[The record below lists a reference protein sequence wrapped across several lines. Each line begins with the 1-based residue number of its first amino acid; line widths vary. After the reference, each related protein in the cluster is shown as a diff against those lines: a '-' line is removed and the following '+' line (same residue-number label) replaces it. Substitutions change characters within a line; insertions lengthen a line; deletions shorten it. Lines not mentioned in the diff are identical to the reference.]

1 MADGSIIIETG
12 LDNTGLEQGIQAM
25 QQTMQRAVTEMQ
37 NQLRNLGN
45 DSRSSIETAAQSVSN
60 LQSAMQ
66 NAGATAA
73 QQLSSSL
80 EQAAQNTSQNID
92 NISDSLQDMTEQAGQ
107 AGEELSQNIG
117 DSLGDVGDTINE
129 NVREPLEQLGDTLG
143 GLDDSL
149 GGLGDGLTE
158 PLEDLPEP
166 LDDVESGLVHIR
178 DGIEDIERISP
189 NAFGRSISDI
199 DRMDRELQEA
209 EKSAERVKETF
220 SKLGS
225 HVVDA
230 MKKAGAAATAAFGVA
245 VGAAVKVGTDFES
258 GMSQVAATMGITVD
272 EIAAGS
278 QEFESLSQAAK
289 NAGATTQFSATQAS
303 EALNYLA
310 LAGYDAEKSITA
322 LPTVLNLAAAGGID
336 LGYASDMVTDSMSA
350 LGLSTNQLE
359 GFVDQLAKTSQKS
372 NTNIAQLG
380 EGILTVGGTAKDLAG
395 GTVELN
401 TALGILADNGI
412 KGAEGGTALRN
423 MILSLSAPTDTAR
436 KAMEELGLEVF
447 DAEGKLR
454 PLNETFQDLNSKLGE
469 MSDEDRINVLNTM
482 FNKVD
487 LKSVNALLANSG
499 ERFDELSGY
508 IRDSAGAAEDMA
520 ETMNDNLKGKLT
532 ILGSALEGLG
542 IEMYEEFQQ
551 PLKEAA
557 ETAIKSVD
565 SISAS
570 LKSGKLSESMQTVAR
585 GIGTIVS
592 KAAELAI
599 GALPKLIDGF
609 AFLVDHAKLLGTVLA
624 STAGAVATFKGAMLI
639 NDVVKS
645 WNAAATAVRMFSAG
659 MTSSLTGAQAVVGG
673 LTGNISKLGAIT
685 AALGGPMGV
694 GALAIAG
701 VTAGLIAL
709 HFATND
715 EAKAMKEM
723 KESTEEAAKEL
734 ENRTAAW
741 EEMQEA
747 SRKQISL
754 NAEEIDSTKDLV
766 DELESLVD
774 ENGKVGENK
783 ERVKFITDKINELAP
798 DSIKWVDDET
808 IAYQKEADAIKK
820 ALDQKKAAMAINELQ
835 DDKSTAQKNMKES
848 LEQQVELRKQIEET
862 TKKYLEAT
870 EKLEE
875 ADKRGSVNQVITLTN
890 RKNEYEKYLNEKKEL
905 LDKEVKEYQTYTETV
920 DNVNKAEEEYA
931 NGHYE
936 EVERI
941 LGKMNLAYKDA
952 GTASISELQQQSEE
966 LQAKYD
972 ALTNTI
978 GENSNDVAKKAK
990 EDIKN
995 LLDETN
1001 QELQSRMDALTKQME
1016 QAGINAALGFAR
1028 GLRSNGGVQGAMNA
1042 CLSLGTSAVVALNK
1056 SIEARSPSKATE
1068 RTGKY
1073 FDEGF
1078 AIGIEKNKSSVIESV
1093 EDLAESSLTTAMEQA
1108 EEYKD
1113 IGNLFG
1119 ENYLAGIEN
1128 SFDEIIKTLE
1138 KNIDEQTEIY
1148 KDAIDEQTE
1157 VRVEK
1162 IEKQLEDLKEA
1173 HTESEKKL
1181 REQIKKTKSES
1192 QKQLLEQQSK
1202 NAKEQ
1207 YNQRKKELEKDKK
1220 QIQDSNKEQIAAQK
1234 EAYKEFGKVTK
1245 EALSSAYSQIEKEAK
1260 KRVDAVT
1267 NVFQSQKD
1275 EILSIQ
1281 EDLYN
1286 KTSVFDEMFEY
1297 DSETGKA
1304 KINDLNKIKEERLEY
1319 YKSLN
1324 ELAERSSSKDFAK
1337 EIAGLGIDE
1346 AMAYMKEF
1354 DRMSDSQFNKVVE
1367 DWKSLNEEM
1376 KKQSEMFLQSEL
1388 DELDEKY
1395 NKEMQMTIEGIK
1407 QYSREV
1413 LKGIWDEFLAILPE
1427 EFAEKIDPST
1437 FDRLMEETEE
1447 KLSKLYGGF
1456 ENVEKENSL
1465 TVLIKA
1471 ETVDFAKEVTKQVP
1485 GIQEAG
1491 SEATIALGE
1500 QIGKDGKEVVSEA
1513 DDVGNDTVKA
1523 LESHEPEFQQVGE
1536 EYMDRLIDGMQS
1548 KWGTAVSVA
1557 HEIAESLKEELEDVA
1572 SFSVR
1577 DTEDAVSARSLMES
1591 AEPAMISRLYES
1603 MVDSIGFYQSRL
1615 AAASTSYI
1623 TNNES
1628 SRVENNMGDVNF
1640 NIAEVKGENADR
1652 SIKKMMEQAEFY
1664 RIQKRLAVGVK

>member
-1 MADGSIIIETG
+1 MADGSIVIETG
-12 LDNTGLEQGIQAM
+12 LDNSGLEQGIKAMEQAM
-25 QQTMQRAVTEMQ
+25 QKAATEMQ
-37 NQLRNLGN
+37 NQLKSLGS
-45 DSRSSIETAAQSVSN
+45 DSKSSMDAAAQSITH
-60 LQSAMQ
+60 LQNAIQ
-66 NAGATAA
+66 NAGATAG
-73 QQLSSSL
+73 QQLSSNL

-92 NISDSLQDMTEQAGQ
+92 TISDSLQDMTEQAGQ

-117 DSLGDVGDTINE
+117 DSLGNVGDTINE
-129 NVREPLEQLGDTLG
+129 NVREPLEELGDTLG

-149 GGLGDGLTE
+149 DGLGDGLTE

-189 NAFGRSISDI
+189 QAFGRTVGDI
-199 DRMDRELQEA
+199 DNMDRELKEA

-225 HVVDA
+225 HVADA

-310 LAGYDAEKSITA
+310 LAGYDAQKSITA

-423 MILSLSAPTDTAR
+423 VILSLSAPTDIAK

-447 DAEGKLR
+447 DANGKLR
-454 PLNETFQDLNSKLGE
+454 PLNETFQDLNGKLGE

-520 ETMNDNLKGKLT
+520 KTMNDNLKGKLT

-570 LKSGKLSESMQTVAR
+570 LKNGKLSESMQTVAR

-599 GALPKLIDGF
+599 STLPKLINGF
-609 AFLVDHAKLLGTVLA
+609 AFLVDNAKLLGTVLA

-639 NDVVKS
+639 NDIVKS
-645 WNAAATAVRMFSAG
+645 WNAAATAARMFGAG
-659 MTSSLTGAQAVVGG
+659 MTSSLTGTQAVVGA
-673 LTGNISKLGAIT
+673 LKGNISKLGAVT

-694 GALAIAG
+694 AALAVAG

-734 ENRTAAW
+734 ENRQSAW
-741 EEMQEA
+741 EDMQEA

-754 NAEEIDSTKDLV
+754 NSEEIDSTKELI
-766 DELESLVD
+766 DELGSLVD
-774 ENGKVGENK
+774 ENGKVGESK
-783 ERVKFITDKINELAP
+783 ERVKYITDKINELAP

-820 ALDQKKAAMAINELQ
+820 ALDQKKAKMTIDELQ
-835 DDKSTAQKNMKES
+835 DDRNTAQKNMKES
-848 LEQQVELRKQIEET
+848 LDQQVELRKQIEET
-862 TKKYLEAT
+862 TEKYLEAT

-890 RKNEYEKYLNEKKEL
+890 RKNELEKYLNDKKEL
-905 LDKEVKEYQTYTETV
+905 LGKEVKEYQTYTETI
-920 DNVNKAEEEYA
+920 DNINKAEEEYA

-952 GTASISELQQQSEE
+952 RTASIAELQQQSEE

-972 ALTNTI
+972 ALADTV
-978 GENSNDVAKKAK
+978 GENSNEVAKKVK

-1001 QELQSRMDALTKQME
+1001 QELKSRTEALAKQME
-1016 QAGINAALGFAR
+1016 QSGINAVLGFAR
-1028 GLRSNGGVQGAMNA
+1028 GLRSNGGIQGAINA
-1042 CLSLGTSAVVALNK
+1042 SISLGTAALSALNK
-1056 SIEARSPSKATE
+1056 SLDERSPSKETE
-1068 RTGKY
+1068 KSGKY
-1073 FDEGF
+1073 FDEGM
-1078 AIGIEKNKSSVIESV
+1078 AIGIEKNKGSVIESV
-1093 EDLAESSLTTAMEQA
+1093 EDLAESSLATAREQA

-1113 IGNLFG
+1113 IGDLFG
-1119 ENYLAGIEN
+1119 ENYLAGLEEKLDTTTELI
-1128 SFDEIIKTLE
+1128 E
-1138 KNIDEQTEIY
+1138 KNTDKTIKAYE
-1148 KDAIDEQTE
+1148 KAIDEETESVIQRREEQTNAE
-1157 VRVEK
+1157 VEK
-1162 IEKQLEDLKEA
+1162 LQ
-1173 HTESEKKL
+1173 
-1181 REQIKKTKSES
+1181 
-1192 QKQLLEQQSK
+1192 
-1202 NAKEQ
+1202 
-1207 YNQRKKELEKDKK
+1207 
-1220 QIQDSNKEQIAAQK
+1220 EQIATLKDVKDKGQK
-1234 EAYKEFGKVTK
+1234 EANKAEIKEYEDQIKRLKDSSKKDIARIKDEAKEKKDAYKKGMQEIEKAGLDVIKKATND
-1245 EALSSAYSQIEKEAK
+1245 IEKEYESRK
-1260 KRVDAVT
+1260 DSIVEEY
-1267 NVFQSQKD
+1267 QSQKD
-1275 EILSIQ
+1275 AILSLQDDLYSKVSEYGELFHYDDETGEMVLNDIEKINAEKDKFLDLIEDLKQAGFSSVSLKEIL
-1281 EDLYN
+1281 DLGVEEGIAYIEEL
-1286 KTSVFDEMFEY
+1286 KRKY
-1297 DSETGKA
+1297 GTG
-1304 KINDLNKIKEERLEY
+1304 ERLENY
-1319 YKSLN
+1319 
-1324 ELAERSSSKDFAK
+1324 ASS
-1337 EIAGLGIDE
+1337 
-1346 AMAYMKEF
+1346 
-1354 DRMSDSQFNKVVE
+1354 
-1367 DWKSLNEEM
+1367 
-1376 KKQSEMFLQSEL
+1376 L
-1388 DELDEKY
+1388 DERRKQEEQRVQKILEEDLKAIDTSFNQAMDKLADDMQKVTEETLHRYISEFATIYPEKY
-1395 NKEMQMTIEGIK
+1395 AELIQLDPEFFNNMLNTLNAEILGNLTEQEG
-1407 QYSREV
+1407 V
-1413 LKGIWDEFLAILPE
+1413 VVP
-1427 EFAEKIDPST
+1427 
-1437 FDRLMEETEE
+1437 
-1447 KLSKLYGGF
+1447 
-1456 ENVEKENSL
+1456 
-1465 TVLIKA
+1465 IKA
-1471 ETVDFAKEVTKQVP
+1471 EAENFPEKVTEQIP

-1491 SEATIALGE
+1491 SEATVALGE
-1500 QIGKDGKEVVSEA
+1500 QIGKDGKKVVMEA
-1513 DDVGNDTVKA
+1513 DDVGEDTVRA

-1536 EYMDRLIDGMQS
+1536 EYMDRLIAGMQS
-1548 KWGTAVSVA
+1548 KWDTAVNVA
-1557 HEIAESLKEELEDVA
+1557 HEIAESLKDELEDVA
-1572 SFSVR
+1572 SFSMR
-1577 DTEDAVSARSLMES
+1577 DTDDAMSARSLMES
-1591 AEPAMISRLYES
+1591 VEPAMISRLYNS

-1623 TNNES
+1623 TNNSS

-1652 SIKKMMEQAEFY
+1652 SISKMMEQAEFY
-1664 RIQKRLAVGVK
+1664 RRQKRLAVGVK

>member
-1 MADGSIIIETG
+1 MADGSIVIETG
-12 LDNTGLEQGIQAM
+12 LDNSGLEQGIKAMEQAM
-25 QQTMQRAVTEMQ
+25 QKAATEMQ
-37 NQLRNLGN
+37 NQLKSLGS
-45 DSRSSIETAAQSVSN
+45 DSKSSMDAAAQSITH
-60 LQSAMQ
+60 LQNAIQ
-66 NAGATAA
+66 NAGATAG
-73 QQLSSSL
+73 QQLSSNL

-92 NISDSLQDMTEQAGQ
+92 TISNSLQDMTEQAGQ

-129 NVREPLEQLGDTLG
+129 NVREPLEELGDTLG

-149 GGLGDGLTE
+149 DGLGDGLTE

-189 NAFGRSISDI
+189 QAFGRTVGDI
-199 DRMDRELQEA
+199 DNMDRELKEA

-225 HVVDA
+225 HVADA

-272 EIAAGS
+272 EIAADS

-310 LAGYDAEKSITA
+310 LAGYDAQKSITA

-395 GTVELN
+395 GTIELN

-423 MILSLSAPTDTAR
+423 VILSLSAPTDIAK

-447 DAEGKLR
+447 DANGKLR
-454 PLNETFQDLNSKLGE
+454 PLNETFQDLNGKLGE

-570 LKSGKLSESMQTVAR
+570 LKNGKLSESMQTVAR

-624 STAGAVATFKGAMLI
+624 STAGAVVTFKSTMLI
-639 NDVVKS
+639 NDIVKS
-645 WNAAATAVRMFSAG
+645 WNAAATAARMFGAG

-673 LTGNISKLGAIT
+673 LTGNISKLGAVT

-694 GALAIAG
+694 AALAVAG

-734 ENRTAAW
+734 ENRQSAW
-741 EEMQEA
+741 EDMQEA

-754 NAEEIDSTKDLV
+754 NSEEIDSTKELI
-766 DELESLVD
+766 DELGSLVD
-774 ENGKVGENK
+774 ENGKVGESK
-783 ERVKFITDKINELAP
+783 ERVKYITDKINELAP
-798 DSIKWVDDET
+798 DSIKWVDGET

-820 ALDQKKAAMAINELQ
+820 ALDQKKAKMTIDELQ
-835 DDKSTAQKNMKES
+835 DDRNTAQKNMKES
-848 LEQQVELRKQIEET
+848 LDQQVELRKQIEET
-862 TKKYLEAT
+862 EEKIAEAYQKMDEAT
-870 EKLEE
+870 K
-875 ADKRGSVNQVITLTN
+875 NQNDNQLQYWTDQ
-890 RKNEYEKYLNEKKEL
+890 KNKHEQFLNDKKEL
-905 LDKEVKEYQTYTETV
+905 LGKEVKEYQTYTETI
-920 DNVNKAEEEYA
+920 DNINKAEIAYA
-931 NGHYE
+931 NEDYE

-952 GTASISELQQQSEE
+952 RTASIAELQQQSEE

-972 ALTNTI
+972 ALVDTV
-978 GENSNDVAKKAK
+978 GENSNEVAQKVK

-1001 QELQSRMDALTKQME
+1001 QELKSRTEALAKQME
-1016 QAGINAALGFAR
+1016 QSGINAVLGFAR
-1028 GLRSNGGVQGAMNA
+1028 GLRSNGGIQGAINA
-1042 CLSLGTSAVVALNK
+1042 SISLGTAALSALNK
-1056 SIEARSPSKATE
+1056 SLDERSPSKETE
-1068 RTGKY
+1068 KSGKY
-1073 FDEGF
+1073 FDEGM
-1078 AIGIEKNKSSVIESV
+1078 AIGIEKNKGSVIESV
-1093 EDLAESSLTTAMEQA
+1093 EDLAESSLATAREQA

-1113 IGNLFG
+1113 IGDLFG
-1119 ENYLAGIEN
+1119 ENYLAGLEEKLDTTTELI
-1128 SFDEIIKTLE
+1128 E
-1138 KNIDEQTEIY
+1138 KNTNKTIKAYEEFIDEQTES
-1148 KDAIDEQTE
+1148 AVQRREEQTDAE
-1157 VRVEK
+1157 VEK
-1162 IEKQLEDLKEA
+1162 LQ
-1173 HTESEKKL
+1173 
-1181 REQIKKTKSES
+1181 
-1192 QKQLLEQQSK
+1192 
-1202 NAKEQ
+1202 
-1207 YNQRKKELEKDKK
+1207 
-1220 QIQDSNKEQIAAQK
+1220 EQIATLKDVKDKGQK
-1234 EAYKEFGKVTK
+1234 EANKAEIKEYEDQIKRLKDSSKKDIARIKDEAKEKKDAYKKGMQEIEKAGLDVIKKATND
-1245 EALSSAYSQIEKEAK
+1245 IEKEYESRK
-1260 KRVDAVT
+1260 DSIVEEY
-1267 NVFQSQKD
+1267 QSQKD
-1275 EILSIQ
+1275 AILSLQ
-1281 EDLYN
+1281 DDLYS
-1286 KTSVFDEMFEY
+1286 KTSEYGELFHYDDETGELLLNDLTKNTQAVNQYYDSLEKLSNIEGISDSFVKMIATEY
-1297 DSETGKA
+1297 DV
-1304 KINDLNKIKEERLEY
+1304 EEGT
-1319 YKSLN
+1319 KVIN
-1324 ELAERSSSKDFAK
+1324 EL
-1337 EIAGLGIDE
+1337 L
-1346 AMAYMKEF
+1346 
-1354 DRMSDSQFNKVVE
+1354 RMSDTRLQAYASEWDKLQEVSSQR
-1367 DWKSLNEEM
+1367 S
-1376 KKQSEMFLQSEL
+1376 KQFLD
-1388 DELDEKY
+1388 DELSVIDTSFNQAMDKLKTDLPEITRQVLADSINEIATVFPEKY
-1395 NKEMQMTIEGIK
+1395 TELIQLDPEFFNNMLNTLNAEILGNLTEQEG
-1407 QYSREV
+1407 V
-1413 LKGIWDEFLAILPE
+1413 VVP
-1427 EFAEKIDPST
+1427 
-1437 FDRLMEETEE
+1437 
-1447 KLSKLYGGF
+1447 
-1456 ENVEKENSL
+1456 
-1465 TVLIKA
+1465 IKA
-1471 ETVDFAKEVTKQVP
+1471 EAENFPEKVTEQIP

-1491 SEATIALGE
+1491 SEATVALGE
-1500 QIGKDGKEVVSEA
+1500 QIGKDGKKVVTEA
-1513 DDVGNDTVKA
+1513 DDVGEDTVRA
-1523 LESHEPEFQQVGE
+1523 LESHEPEFQQIGE
-1536 EYMDRLIDGMQS
+1536 EYMDRLIAGMQS
-1548 KWGTAVSVA
+1548 KWDTAVNVA
-1557 HEIAESLKEELEDVA
+1557 HEIAESLKDELEDVA
-1572 SFSVR
+1572 SFSMR
-1577 DTEDAVSARSLMES
+1577 DTDDAMSARSLMES
-1591 AEPAMISRLYES
+1591 VEPAMISRLYNS

-1623 TNNES
+1623 TNNSS

-1652 SIKKMMEQAEFY
+1652 SISKMMEQAEFY
-1664 RIQKRLAVGVK
+1664 RRQKRLAVGVK

>member
-1 MADGSIIIETG
+1 MQ
-12 LDNTGLEQGIQAM
+12 NAM
-25 QQTMQRAVTEMQ
+25 QKAVAEMQ
-37 NQLRNLGN
+37 NQLKTLGN
-45 DSRSSIETAAQSVSN
+45 DSKSSIDTAAQSVSN
-60 LQSAMQ
+60 LQNAIQ
-66 NAGATAA
+66 NAGATAG
-73 QQLSSSL
+73 QQLSSNL

-92 NISDSLQDMTEQAGQ
+92 TISDSLQDMAEQAGQ

-129 NVREPLEQLGDTLG
+129 NVREPLEELGDTLG

-166 LDDVESGLVHIR
+166 LDDVESGLIHIR

-189 NAFGRSISDI
+189 QAFGRSIGDI

-209 EKSAERVKETF
+209 EKSAERVRETF

-225 HVVDA
+225 HVADA

-401 TALGILADNGI
+401 TALGILADNGV

-423 MILSLSAPTDTAR
+423 VILSLSAPTDTAR
-436 KAMEELGLEVF
+436 KAMKELGLEVF
-447 DAEGKLR
+447 DSNGKLR

-508 IRDSAGAAEDMA
+508 IRDSAGAAEEMA

-570 LKSGKLSESMQTVAR
+570 LKNGKLSESMQTVAR

-599 GALPKLIDGF
+599 GTLPKLIDGF
-609 AFLVDHAKLLGTVLA
+609 AFLVDNAKLLGTVLA

-639 NDVVKS
+639 NDIVKS
-645 WNAAATAVRMFSAG
+645 WNAAERAARMFGAG

-820 ALDQKKAAMAINELQ
+820 ALDQKKAAMTINELQ

-848 LEQQVELRKQIEET
+848 LDQQVELRKQIEET

-875 ADKRGSVNQVITLTN
+875 ANKRGSVNQVITLTN

-905 LDKEVKEYQTYTETV
+905 LDKEVKEYQTYAEEI
-920 DNVNKAEEEYA
+920 DNINKAEQEYA
-931 NGHYE
+931 NGNYE

-952 GTASISELQQQSEE
+952 RTASISELQQQSEE

-972 ALTNTI
+972 ALADTI
-978 GENSNDVAKKAK
+978 DENSSDVAKKAK

-1001 QELQSRMDALTKQME
+1001 QELQSRMDALAKQME
-1016 QAGINAALGFAR
+1016 QAGINAVLGFAR

-1042 CLSLGTSAVVALNK
+1042 CLSLGTSAVNALNK
-1056 SIEARSPSKATE
+1056 SLDIHSPSRKAE
-1068 RTGKY
+1068 KSGKN

-1093 EDLAESSLTTAMEQA
+1093 EELAESSLTTAMEQA

-1119 ENYLAGIEN
+1119 ENYLAGLEEKLDATTELI
-1128 SFDEIIKTLE
+1128 E
-1138 KNIDEQTEIY
+1138 KNTDKTIKAYEEFIDEQTESAVQKIN
-1148 KDAIDEQTE
+1148 EQTDAE
-1157 VRVEK
+1157 VEALQEQISKLKDVK
-1162 IEKQLEDLKEA
+1162 DKGQKEA
-1173 HTESEKKL
+1173 NKAE
-1181 REQIKKTKSES
+1181 I
-1192 QKQLLEQQSK
+1192 
-1202 NAKEQ
+1202 
-1207 YNQRKKELEKDKK
+1207 KELEKQIKAIKENGKK
-1220 QIQDSNKEQIAAQK
+1220 RTQIIKDDAKEQK
-1234 EAYKEFGKVTK
+1234 DAYKKGMQEIEKAGLDVIKKATND
-1245 EALSSAYSQIEKEAK
+1245 IEKEYESRK
-1260 KRVDAVT
+1260 DSIVEKY
-1267 NVFQSQKD
+1267 QSQKD
-1275 EILSIQ
+1275 AILSLQDDLYSKVSEYGELFHYDDETGEMVLNDIEKINAEKDKFLDLIEDLKQAGFSSVSLKEIL
-1281 EDLYN
+1281 DLGVEEGIAYIEEL
-1286 KTSVFDEMFEY
+1286 KRKY
-1297 DSETGKA
+1297 GTG
-1304 KINDLNKIKEERLEY
+1304 ERLENY
-1319 YKSLN
+1319 
-1324 ELAERSSSKDFAK
+1324 ASS
-1337 EIAGLGIDE
+1337 
-1346 AMAYMKEF
+1346 
-1354 DRMSDSQFNKVVE
+1354 
-1367 DWKSLNEEM
+1367 
-1376 KKQSEMFLQSEL
+1376 L
-1388 DELDEKY
+1388 DERRKQEEQRVQKILEEDLKAIDTSFNQAMDKLADDMQKVTEETLHRYISEFATIYPEKY
-1395 NKEMQMTIEGIK
+1395 AELIQLDPEFFNNMLNTLNTEILGNLSEQEGI
-1407 QYSREV
+1407 V
-1413 LKGIWDEFLAILPE
+1413 VP
-1427 EFAEKIDPST
+1427 
-1437 FDRLMEETEE
+1437 
-1447 KLSKLYGGF
+1447 
-1456 ENVEKENSL
+1456 
-1465 TVLIKA
+1465 IKA
-1471 ETVDFAKEVTKQVP
+1471 EAENFPEEVTKQIP

-1491 SEATIALGE
+1491 SEATIALGK
-1500 QIGKDGKEVVSEA
+1500 QIGKDGKEVVTEA
-1513 DDVGNDTVKA
+1513 DDVGSDTVRA

-1536 EYMDRLIDGMQS
+1536 NYMDRLIDGMQS
-1548 KWGTAVSVA
+1548 KWGTAVGVA
-1557 HEIAESLKEELEDVA
+1557 HEIAESLKDELEDVA
-1572 SFSVR
+1572 SFSMR
-1577 DTEDAVSARSLMES
+1577 DTEDAMTARSLMES
-1591 AEPAMISRLYES
+1591 VEPAMISRLYDS

-1623 TNNES
+1623 TNNSS

-1640 NIAEVKGENADR
+1640 NIAEVKGENVDR
-1652 SIKKMMEQAEFY
+1652 SVNKLMEQAEFY
-1664 RIQKRLAVGVK
+1664 RRQKRLAVGVK